1 MEENFLNNMLTGL
14 YAIHLELTSRCN
26 KSCWMCGRRKID
38 RDYPDI
44 AIKYGDMDINLV
56 RRIAKQIPAGIL
68 MHFHNNGEP
77 LVYPY
82 FAIALR
88 AFKHCIRHF
97 DTNGKL
103 LVEKANE
110 IIDNCDAV
118 TVSVIPK
125 DPESDKQY
133 ETVKEFLKIKRDRK
147 PRLLVRF
154 NGDVNKS
161 ERWKNLR
168 IMIINRILHAPMGSY
183 NYEKR
188 IVKPEIGI
196 CLEVLNH
203 LAIDRF
209 GNVSNCVRFD
219 YKKELVIGNLNKQTL
234 DEIWNSKE
242 RKEMVK
248 KHINGERNTLPLC
261 KECDYWGIPRGL

>member
-1 MEENFLNNMLTGL
+1 MLTGL

-26 KSCWMCGRRKID
+26 KSCWMCGRRRID
-38 RDYPDI
+38 KDYPDI
-44 AIKYGDMDINLV
+44 AIKYGDMDIDLV
-56 RRIAKQIPAGIL
+56 RRIAKQIPAGMLI
-68 MHFHNNGEP
+68 HFHNNGEP

-103 LVEKANE
+103 LVEKADE
-110 IIDNCDAV
+110 IIDNCNVV

-125 DPESDKQY
+125 DLESDKQY
-133 ETVKEFLKIKRDRK
+133 EIVKEFLKIKGNSK
-147 PRLLVRF
+147 PRLVVRF
-154 NGDVNKS
+154 NGDIEKS
-161 ERWKNLR
+161 KRWKDLG
-168 IMIINRILHAPMGSY
+168 IMIINRMLHHPMGSY
-183 NYEKR
+183 NYEK
-188 IVKPEIGI
+188 IVVKPEIGM

-209 GNVSNCVRFD
+209 GRVSPCVRFD
-219 YKKELVIGNLNKQTL
+219 PFNKFKIGSLHNQSIN
-234 DEIWNSKE
+234 DIWNGEK
-242 RKEMVK
+242 RKDIVK

>member
-1 MEENFLNNMLTGL
+1 MLTGL

-38 RDYPDI
+38 KDYPE
-44 AIKYGDMDINLV
+44 IKMNYGDMDIDLV
-56 RRIAKQIPAGIL
+56 YKIIYQIPKGIII
-68 MHFHNNGEP
+68 HFHSNGEP
-77 LVYPY
+77 LLYNELFSVLSWSY
-82 FAIALR
+82 
-88 AFKHCIRHF
+88 KQIRHF

-103 LVEKANE
+103 LLERIND
-110 IIDNCDAV
+110 IIDNCECITISTFPNDSEA
-118 TVSVIPK
+118 
-125 DPESDKQY
+125 DKQF
-133 ETVKEFLKIKRDRK
+133 EDVKKFLEIKGDRK
-147 PRLLVRF
+147 PRVMVRF
-154 NGDVNKS
+154 TGDVQNR
-161 ERWKNLR
+161 ERWDDLDV
-168 IMIINRILHAPMGSY
+168 INRILHAPMGSY

-261 KECDYWGIPRGL
+261 KECDYWGIPRG